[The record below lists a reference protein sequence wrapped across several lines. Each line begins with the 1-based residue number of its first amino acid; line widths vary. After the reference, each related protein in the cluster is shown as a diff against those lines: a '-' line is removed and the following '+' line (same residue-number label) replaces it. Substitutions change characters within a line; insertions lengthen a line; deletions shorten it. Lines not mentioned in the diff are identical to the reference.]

1 MIMCLAVPALVKEI
15 RPDGSALVDLEGVEM
30 EVRLDLVPEA
40 KAGQY
45 LVVHAGYA
53 ISVLDE
59 EEARETLKLLEEMD
73 G

>member
-1 MIMCLAVPALVKEI
+1 MCLAVPSLVKEI
-15 RPDGSALVDLEGVEM
+15 RSDGSALVDLEGVEM

-40 KAGQY
+40 EVGQY
-45 LVVHAGYA
+45 VVIHAGYA

>member
-1 MIMCLAVPALVKEI
+1 MCLAVPALVKEV

-30 EVRLDLVPEA
+30 VVRMDLVPRVEPGA
-40 KAGQY
+40 Y
-45 LVVHAGYA
+45 VIIHAGYA

-59 EEARETLKLLEEMD
+59 EEARETLRMLEEMD